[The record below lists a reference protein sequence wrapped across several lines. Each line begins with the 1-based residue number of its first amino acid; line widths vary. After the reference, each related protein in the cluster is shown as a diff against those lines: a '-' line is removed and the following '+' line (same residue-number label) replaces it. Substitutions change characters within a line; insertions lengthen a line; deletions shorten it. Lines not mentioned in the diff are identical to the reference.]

1 MKLLVLF
8 TCVEQRIPPR
18 CRKPRRVSR
27 DSSVE
32 LDIREVTAEQA
43 PVAIRVGPEDSSLGF
58 EYRWFDGRLWTSVN
72 VSSVRPPP
80 LAAGGKIW
88 DCMPVP
94 SRLDLRG
101 DSAWSHE
108 HLHRMDATRRDHE
121 AMVASFT
128 VWAADTLIVDGVTYR
143 PAGEPRYVVV
153 TFGLSNNHGGTSVM
167 LTDHYNENLR
177 ADRYF
182 GLSERGR
189 AVKVGDEVARD
200 RGDTKS
206 LPMRVLGPE
215 IEVLMPDVLQV
226 WNPATCDDSV
236 PARQPA

>member
-18 CRKPRRVSR
+18 CRKPRPVSL
-27 DSSVE
+27 DAHVE
-32 LDIREVTAEQA
+32 LQIREVTAEQA
-43 PVAIRVGPEDSSLGF
+43 PVAIRVGPEDSSPGF
-58 EYRWFDGRLWTSVN
+58 DYRWFDGHLWTSVN
-72 VSSVRPPP
+72 VSSVRPTP
-80 LAAGGKIW
+80 LAAGGRNW
-88 DCMPVP
+88 DYMPVP

-108 HLHRMDATRRDHE
+108 HLHRLDAPRRDHA

-128 VWAADTLIVDGVTYR
+128 AWAAATLIVDGVTYR

-167 LTDHYNENLR
+167 LTDHYKENLR

-182 GLSERGR
+182 GLAERDR
-189 AVKVGDEVARD
+189 AIQVGEEVARD
-200 RGDTKS
+200 RGDKKS
-206 LPMRVLGPE
+206 LPMRISGPE
-215 IEVLMPDVLQV
+215 IEVLMPGVLQV
-226 WNPATCDDSV
+226 RNPKASDGGALGLRAD
-236 PARQPA
+236 